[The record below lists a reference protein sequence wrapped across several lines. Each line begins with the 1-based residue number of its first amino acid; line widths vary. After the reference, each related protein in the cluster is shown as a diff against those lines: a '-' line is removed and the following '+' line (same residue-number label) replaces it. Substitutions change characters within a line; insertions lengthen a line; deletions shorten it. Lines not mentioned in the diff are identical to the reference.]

1 MVLESLF
8 SLKTAEVHPQRLF
21 FLGILHAAIGTFLG
35 LWIFKNQASLVLVF
49 LTVMASLP
57 FMYRTIKHEEKIDSQ
72 NIKEAKL
79 LKHHSRILM
88 SFMFLFFGFVIAFS
102 LGYVLL
108 PEKLVQSTFSSQI
121 ETIRSINSNVAGS
134 IVPPLVEKPIVSG
147 DLPNSSSIFLQI
159 FSNNLKV
166 MLFSLFFSFF
176 YGAGA
181 IFILTWNASVIAVAI
196 GTFFRAEIAALA
208 VKSGL
213 VKIAA
218 YFGIFTLGILKYII
232 HGPVEILAYFTAGLA
247 GGIISVAV
255 IRHDFD
261 SQSFRKILLDS
272 VDLVMIAIFLIF
284 IAALLEVYVTPA
296 IF

>member
-8 SLKTAEVHPQRLF
+8 DPRKAALYPQRLF
-21 FLGILHAAIGTFLG
+21 FLGLLYAAIGTFLG

-57 FMYRTIKHEEKIDSQ
+57 LVYRTVKIEEKLDSEPT
-72 NIKEAKL
+72 KESKL
-79 LKHHSRILM
+79 LKHHSRVLM
-88 SFMFLFFGFVIAFS
+88 AYMFLFFGFVISFS
-102 LGYVLL
+102 LAFVLL
-108 PEKLVQSTFSSQI
+108 PEKLVQSTFGSQI
-121 ETIRSINSNVAGS
+121 ETIRSINSNVIGTIAVSGS
-134 IVPPLVEKPIVSG
+134 IS
-147 DLPNSSSIFLQI
+147 NHSTIFLQI

-181 IFILTWNASVIAVAI
+181 IFILTWNASVIGTAV
-196 GTFFRAEIAALA
+196 GSFFRTEIATVAS
-208 VKSGL
+208 KTGL
-213 VKIAA
+213 IKIAS
-218 YFGIFTLGILKYII
+218 YFGIYSLGLLRYVI

-261 SQSFRKILLDS
+261 SPSFRRILVDS
-272 VDLVMIAIFLIF
+272 VDLILVAIFLIF
-284 IAALLEVYVTPA
+284 IAAILEVYVTPA

>member
-1 MVLESLF
+1 M
-8 SLKTAEVHPQRLF
+8 HPPRLF
-21 FLGILHAAIGTFLG
+21 YLGLLHAGIGTFLG

-57 FMYRTIKHEEKIDSQ
+57 FMYKVTKHEEKLDSKK
-72 NIKEAKL
+72 IRETKL
-79 LKHHSRILM
+79 LRHHSRVLM
-88 SFMFLFFGFVIAFS
+88 SFMFLFFGFVIAFA
-102 LGYVLL
+102 LAYVLL

-121 ETIRSINSNVAGS
+121 ETIRSINSNILGIPTGQS
-134 IVPPLVEKPIVSG
+134 PIVSAAIS
-147 DLPNSSSIFLQI
+147 NHASIFLQI

-181 IFILTWNASVIAVAI
+181 LFILTWNASVIAVAI
-196 GTFFRAEIAALA
+196 GSFFRAEITNIAA
-208 VKSGL
+208 KTGL
-213 VKIAA
+213 YKIAS
-218 YFGIFTLGILKYII
+218 YFGIFSLGVLKYII

-261 SQSFRKILLDS
+261 SPSFRKILLDS
-272 VDLVMIAIFLIF
+272 VDLIMISIFLVF

-296 IF
+296 VF

>member
-1 MVLESLF
+1 MVLEAL
-8 SLKTAEVHPQRLF
+8 LDPKKVVIHPQRLF
-21 FLGILHAAIGTFLG
+21 FLGILYAGIGTFLG

-49 LTVMASLP
+49 LTVMAALP
-57 FMYRTIKHEEKIDSQ
+57 LIYRTTKHEEFIDSQ
-72 NIKEAKL
+72 NIKESKL
-79 LKHHSRILM
+79 LKHHSRILIAY
-88 SFMFLFFGFVIAFS
+88 MFLFFGFVIAFS
-102 LGYVLL
+102 LGYILL
-108 PEKLVQSTFSSQI
+108 PEKLVQITYNAQI
-121 ETIRSINSNVAGS
+121 ETIRTINGGIVGS
-134 IVPPLVEKPIVSG
+134 AVSG
-147 DLPNSSSIFLQI
+147 ALSNQSAVFLQI

-181 IFILTWNASVIAVAI
+181 IFILTWNASVIGAAM
-196 GTFFRAEIAALA
+196 GSFFRAEVATLAA
-208 VKSGL
+208 KTGL
-213 VKIAA
+213 VKVAG
-218 YFGIFTLGILKYII
+218 YFGIFSLSMLKYII

-261 SQSFRKILLDS
+261 SPSFRKILLDS